1 MYAWARFSRFE
12 FRHAEARRKAQIRR
26 VGKAQR
32 AHHLASGRQAGGHG
46 ARAPFAHP
54 HMRAFESRVRPWVG
68 LIFFAFDVAAARGA
82 MRSAACRRGRCARG
96 LASGD
101 LCSISLHHLISGR
114 TLVRTHIPHAC
125 GEEAMMMGPIY
136 ETACL
141 LAQGWH
147 GHHRSRADRGR
158 CRDAD
163 ALVEAFRPLRS

>member
-1 MYAWARFSRFE
+1 M
-12 FRHAEARRKAQIRR
+12 
-26 VGKAQR
+26 VGTALC
-32 AHHLASGRQAGGHG
+32 A
-46 ARAPFAHP
+46 FAHP
-54 HMRAFESRVRPWVG
+54 HMRPFESSVRRRLG
-68 LIFFAFDVAAARGA
+68 FYFLRFGVAAARGA
-82 MRSAACRRGRCARG
+82 MRSAACRRGRCAQG

-101 LCSISLHHLISGR
+101 LYSVSLHHLISGR

-163 ALVEAFRPLRS
+163 ALVEAFTPLPS

>member
-1 MYAWARFSRFE
+1 MPRE
-12 FRHAEARRKAQIRR
+12 VDRR
-26 VGKAQR
+26 VGKANGSCECAPDDKLR
-32 AHHLASGRQAGGHG
+32 VPTTTLRGGHG
-46 ARAPFAHP
+46 AKCAFAHP
-54 HMRAFESRVRPWVG
+54 HMRAFESSVPTEGWVW
-68 LIFFAFDVAAARGA
+68 FFAFGLAAARGA
-82 MRSAACRRGRCARG
+82 MRSAACRRGRCAQG

-101 LCSISLHHLISGR
+101 LCSVSLHHLISGR

-147 GHHRSRADRGR
+147 GHHPSRADRGR

>member
-1 MYAWARFSRFE
+1 MCSNAASVSSPDEGRGCLWKRC
-12 FRHAEARRKAQIRR
+12 R

-32 AHHLASGRQAGGHG
+32 AHHVGSIKKWW
-46 ARAPFAHP
+46 ARRKRAFAHP
-54 HMRAFESRVRPWVG
+54 HMRAFESSIPTGGWVC
-68 LIFFAFDVAAARGA
+68 FFAFGVEAARGA
-82 MRSAACRRGRCARG
+82 MRSAACRRGRGAQG

-114 TLVRTHIPHAC
+114 TALVRTHIPHAC

-147 GHHRSRADRGR
+147 GHHPSRGSPRQMPRHRRVG
-158 CRDAD
+158 
-163 ALVEAFRPLRS
+163 